1 MTSQVSQNVT
11 SANRSTAGRYYVFAS
26 RLLLHLAFYGQLP
39 LNTRLSN
46 MIFHINAIL
55 GFLILFFFFFLPQLD
70 SNYIS
75 VAPFFD
81 GWNTRQCSRPSRMWR
96 HTAPPRL
103 LLSSYGA
110 ATVAAADR
118 GKVAP
123 FRGNYQP
130 KMVEINCV
138 TLDET
143 EITTLSAMMTFIGG
157 RKLMVRRTG
166 EVGAPG
172 PGAGR
177 PIYHGSGPRLRD
189 K

>member
-1 MTSQVSQNVT
+1 MLHRLTVPLQGGIMYLP
-11 SANRSTAGRYYVFAS
+11 AGYYCIWLFMASCLLIRDCQIWFFTLTPFWVF
-26 RLLLHLAFYGQLP
+26 LFY
-39 LNTRLSN
+39 
-46 MIFHINAIL
+46 
-55 GFLILFFFFFLPQLD
+55 FFFFFLPQLD